1 MRNPSETTVP
11 FLDAG
16 VHPHVSHGSR
26 WYAVHTRPH
35 STFRAE
41 IQLINQ
47 GFRVF
52 LPRRRKTVR
61 HARRLIN
68 TAAPFFPRYLFV
80 ELDLT
85 QHRWRSINGTFG
97 VASLVMQGEKPQP
110 VPRGV
115 VEAMLACVDRSGNL
129 CLAPKLAIGGSVRI
143 SAGPFAER
151 LGVLDRLDDSGRVRV
166 LLEIMG
172 QTIPVS
178 LGRELVIPA
187 A

>member
-1 MRNPSETTVP
+1 MQSPSDTIARPRT
-11 FLDAG
+11 AG
-16 VHPHVSHGSR
+16 AHPPQGCR
-26 WYAVHTRPH
+26 WYAVHTLPH
-35 STFRAE
+35 GEFRAE
-41 IQLINQ
+41 IQLHNQ
-47 GFRVF
+47 RVRVF

-80 ELDLT
+80 ELDLN
-85 QHRWRSINGTFG
+85 QHRWRSINSTLG

-110 VPRGV
+110 VPRGII
-115 VEAMLACVDRSGNL
+115 EAMLDCVDSNGDL
-129 CLAPKLAIGGSVRI
+129 CLAPKLAPGSSVRI

-172 QTIPVS
+172 QTIPVQ

-187 A
+187 